1 MFPLR
6 TTIGV
11 VTLVLAGLLL
21 AGCSTVKLAYGQ
33 APQLLAWQL
42 NRYLDLSQPQAE
54 RVRDE
59 LAELHRWHRD
69 TLLPEHAGLLQKL
82 RQQLPAPM
90 SPEQACRAYADL
102 RTQIDQLLARAEP
115 SLVWLASDLSE
126 AQLRSLQKRQA
137 DSNADWKKEWL
148 DPTPD
153 KLREH
158 RYQQLLSR
166 TEDFYGSLQEPQKAA
181 LRRYIAQSSFDP
193 QRTYAER
200 LRRQTDLV
208 QVLRQMAQER
218 GNTDQARTL
227 LRGYLARLN
236 TSPDAAYQRYAQ
248 ALVEEGCAGFAAV
261 HATMTPAQ
269 RLRAVASV
277 GAYEQDFITLAAQRV
292 SRSDPVPQ

>member
-1 MFPLR
+1 MS
-6 TTIGV
+6 
-11 VTLVLAGLLL
+11 A
-21 AGCSTVKLAYGQ
+21 
-33 APQLLAWQL
+33 
-42 NRYLDLSQPQAE
+42 
-54 RVRDE
+54 
-59 LAELHRWHRD
+59 
-69 TLLPEHAGLLQKL
+69 PEHTLGAPEAVPPRQPVDVAVGVLIDAEGRFLMTSRPEGKVYAGYWEFPGGKL
-82 RQQLPAPM
+82 
-90 SPEQACRAYADL
+90 
-102 RTQIDQLLARAEP
+102 
-115 SLVWLASDLSE
+115 E
-126 AQLRSLQKRQA
+126 AGESV
-137 DSNADWKKEWL
+137 E
-148 DPTPD
+148 
-153 KLREH
+153 
-158 RYQQLLSR
+158 
-166 TEDFYGSLQEPQKAA
+166 AA

-227 LRGYLARLN
+227 VRGYLARLN

>member
-6 TTIGV
+6 TTLGV
-11 VTLVLAGLLL
+11 VSLVLVGLLL
-21 AGCSTVKLAYGQ
+21 AGCSTVKLAYNQ
-33 APQLLAWQL
+33 APQLLSWQL

-59 LAELHRWHRD
+59 LADLHRWHRD

-90 SPEQACRAYADL
+90 SAEQACRAYADL

-126 AQLRSLQKRQA
+126 AQIRSLQKKQA

-148 DPTPD
+148 DPPPD

-158 RYQQLLSR
+158 RYELLLSR
-166 TEDFYGSLQEPQKAA
+166 TEDFYGTLQAPQKAA
-181 LRRYIAQSSFDP
+181 LRSYIAQSSFDP

-200 LRRQTDLV
+200 QRRQQDLV
-208 QVLRQMAQER
+208 QVLRKIAAER
-218 GNTDQARTL
+218 GNTEQARTL

-236 TSPDAAYQRYAQ
+236 TSPDAAYQRYA
-248 ALVEEGCAGFAAV
+248 ARLVDEGCAGFALV
-261 HATMTPAQ
+261 HSAMTPAQ
-269 RLRAVASV
+269 RLQAVASI

-292 SRSDPVPQ
+292 SP

>member
-6 TTIGV
+6 TTLGV
-11 VTLVLAGLLL
+11 VGLVLVGLLM
-21 AGCSTVKLAYGQ
+21 AGCSTVKLAYNQ
-33 APQLLAWQL
+33 APQLLSWQL
-42 NRYLDLSQPQAE
+42 NRYLDLTQPQAE

-59 LAELHRWHRD
+59 LADLHRWHRD

-90 SPEQACRAYADL
+90 SAEQACRAYADL

-126 AQLRSLQKRQA
+126 SQIRSLQKKQA

-148 DPTPD
+148 DLPPD

-158 RYQQLLSR
+158 RYQLLLSR
-166 TEDFYGSLQEPQKAA
+166 TEDFYGTLQEPQKAA
-181 LRRYIAQSSFDP
+181 LRSYIAQSSFDP

-200 LRRQTDLV
+200 QRRQQDLV
-208 QVLRQMAQER
+208 QVLRKIAAER
-218 GNTDQARTL
+218 GNTEQARTL

-236 TSPDAAYQRYAQ
+236 TSPDAAYQRYA
-248 ALVEEGCAGFAAV
+248 ATLVDEGCAGFALV
-261 HATMTPAQ
+261 HSAMTPAQ
-269 RLRAVASV
+269 RLQAVASI
-277 GAYEQDFITLAAQRV
+277 GAYEQDFIALAAQRV
-292 SRSDPVPQ
+292 AP

>member
-6 TTIGV
+6 TTLGV
-11 VTLVLAGLLL
+11 VSLVLAGLLL
-21 AGCSTVKLAYGQ
+21 AGCSTVKLAYNQ
-33 APQLLAWQL
+33 VPQLLSWQL

-59 LAELHRWHRD
+59 LADLHRWHRD

-90 SPEQACRAYADL
+90 SAEQACRAYADL

-126 AQLRSLQKRQA
+126 AQIRSLQKKQA

-148 DPTPD
+148 DPSPD

-158 RYQQLLSR
+158 RYQVLLSR
-166 TEDFYGSLQEPQKAA
+166 TEDFYGTLQEPQKAA
-181 LRRYIAQSSFDP
+181 LRSYIAQSSFDP

-200 LRRQTDLV
+200 QRRQQDLV
-208 QVLRQMAQER
+208 QVLRKIAAER
-218 GNTDQARTL
+218 GNTEQARTL

-236 TSPDAAYQRYAQ
+236 TSPDAAYQRYA
-248 ALVEEGCAGFAAV
+248 ATLVDEGCAGFALV
-261 HATMTPAQ
+261 HSAMTPAQ
-269 RLRAVASV
+269 RLQAVASI

-292 SRSDPVPQ
+292 AP

>member
-6 TTIGV
+6 TTLGV
-11 VTLVLAGLLL
+11 VSLVLVGLLL
-21 AGCSTVKLAYGQ
+21 AGCSTVKLAYNQ
-33 APQLLAWQL
+33 APQLLSWQL

-59 LAELHRWHRD
+59 LADLHRWHRD

-90 SPEQACRAYADL
+90 SAEQACRAYAEL

-126 AQLRSLQKRQA
+126 AQIRSLQKKQA

-148 DPTPD
+148 DPPPD

-158 RYQQLLSR
+158 RYELLLSR
-166 TEDFYGSLQEPQKAA
+166 TEDFYGTLQAPQKAA
-181 LRRYIAQSSFDP
+181 LRSYIAQSSFDP

-200 LRRQTDLV
+200 QRRQQDLV
-208 QVLRQMAQER
+208 QVLRKIAEER
-218 GNTDQARTL
+218 GNTEQARTL

-236 TSPDAAYQRYAQ
+236 TSPDAAYQRYA
-248 ALVEEGCAGFAAV
+248 ARLVDEGCAGFALV
-261 HATMTPAQ
+261 HSAMTPAQ
-269 RLRAVASV
+269 RLQAVASI

-292 SRSDPVPQ
+292 SP

>member
-6 TTIGV
+6 TTLGV
-11 VTLVLAGLLL
+11 VGLVLAGLLM
-21 AGCSTVKLAYGQ
+21 AGCSTVKLAYNQ
-33 APQLLAWQL
+33 APQLLSWQL
-42 NRYLDLSQPQAE
+42 NRYLDLTQPQAE

-59 LAELHRWHRD
+59 LADLHRWHRD

-90 SPEQACRAYADL
+90 SAEQACRAYADL

-126 AQLRSLQKRQA
+126 AQIRSLQKKQA

-148 DPTPD
+148 DLPPD

-158 RYQQLLSR
+158 RYQLLLSR
-166 TEDFYGSLQEPQKAA
+166 TEDFYGTLQEPQKAA
-181 LRRYIAQSSFDP
+181 LRSYIARSSFDP

-200 LRRQTDLV
+200 QRRQQDLV
-208 QVLRQMAQER
+208 QVLRKIAAER
-218 GNTDQARTL
+218 GNTEQARTL

-236 TSPDAAYQRYAQ
+236 TSPDAAYQRYA
-248 ALVEEGCAGFAAV
+248 ATLVDEGCAGFALV
-261 HATMTPAQ
+261 HSAMTPAQ
-269 RLRAVASV
+269 RLQAVASI
-277 GAYEQDFITLAAQRV
+277 GAYEQDFIALAAQRV
-292 SRSDPVPQ
+292 AP

>member
-6 TTIGV
+6 TTLGV
-11 VTLVLAGLLL
+11 VSLVLAGLLL
-21 AGCSTVKLAYGQ
+21 AGCSTVKLAYNQ
-33 APQLLAWQL
+33 APQLLSWQL

-59 LAELHRWHRD
+59 LADLHRWHRD

-90 SPEQACRAYADL
+90 SAEQACRAYADL

-126 AQLRSLQKRQA
+126 AQIRSLQKKQS

-148 DPTPD
+148 DPPPD

-158 RYQQLLSR
+158 RYQLLLSR
-166 TEDFYGSLQEPQKAA
+166 TEDFYGTLQEPQKAA
-181 LRRYIAQSSFDP
+181 LRSYIAQSSFDP

-200 LRRQTDLV
+200 QRRQQDLV
-208 QVLRQMAQER
+208 QVLRKIAAER
-218 GNTDQARTL
+218 GNTDQTRAL

-236 TSPDAAYQRYAQ
+236 TSPDAAYQRYATT
-248 ALVEEGCAGFAAV
+248 LVDEGCAGFALV
-261 HATMTPAQ
+261 HSAMTPAQ
-269 RLRAVASV
+269 RLQAVASI
-277 GAYEQDFITLAAQRV
+277 GAYEQDFIALAAQRV
-292 SRSDPVPQ
+292 TP

>member
-6 TTIGV
+6 TTMGV
-11 VTLVLAGLLL
+11 VSLVLAGLLL
-21 AGCSTVKLAYGQ
+21 AGCSTVKLAYNQ
-33 APQLLAWQL
+33 APQLLSWQL
-42 NRYLDLSQPQAE
+42 NRYLDLTQPQAE

-59 LAELHRWHRD
+59 LADLHRWHRD

-90 SPEQACRAYADL
+90 SAEQACRAYADL

-126 AQLRSLQKRQA
+126 AQIRSLQKKQA

-148 DPTPD
+148 DPPPD

-158 RYQQLLSR
+158 RYQLLLSR
-166 TEDFYGSLQEPQKAA
+166 TEDFYGTLQEPQKAA
-181 LRRYIAQSSFDP
+181 LRSYIARSSFDP

-200 LRRQTDLV
+200 QRRQQDLV
-208 QVLRQMAQER
+208 QVLRKIAAER
-218 GNTDQARTL
+218 GNTEQARAL

-236 TSPDAAYQRYAQ
+236 TSPDAAYQRYA
-248 ALVEEGCAGFAAV
+248 ATLVDEGCAGFALV
-261 HATMTPAQ
+261 HSAMTPAQ
-269 RLRAVASV
+269 RLQAVASI

-292 SRSDPVPQ
+292 TP

>member
-6 TTIGV
+6 TTLGV
-11 VTLVLAGLLL
+11 VSLVLAGLLL
-21 AGCSTVKLAYGQ
+21 VGCSTVKLAYNQ
-33 APQLLAWQL
+33 APQLLSWQL

-59 LAELHRWHRD
+59 LADLHRWHRD

-90 SPEQACRAYADL
+90 SAEQACRAYADL

-126 AQLRSLQKRQA
+126 AQIRSLQKKQA

-148 DPTPD
+148 DPPPD

-158 RYQQLLSR
+158 RYQLLLSR
-166 TEDFYGSLQEPQKAA
+166 TEDFYGTLQEPQKAA
-181 LRRYIAQSSFDP
+181 LRSYIAQSSFDP

-200 LRRQTDLV
+200 QRRQQDLV
-208 QVLRQMAQER
+208 QVLRKIAAER
-218 GNTDQARTL
+218 GNTEQARTL

-236 TSPDAAYQRYAQ
+236 TSPDAAYQRYA
-248 ALVEEGCAGFAAV
+248 ATLVDEGCAGFALV
-261 HATMTPAQ
+261 HSAMTPAQ
-269 RLRAVASV
+269 RLQAVASI

-292 SRSDPVPQ
+292 AP

>member
-6 TTIGV
+6 TTLGV
-11 VTLVLAGLLL
+11 VSLVLAGLLM
-21 AGCSTVKLAYGQ
+21 AGCSTVKLAYNQ
-33 APQLLAWQL
+33 APQLLSWQL

-59 LAELHRWHRD
+59 LADLHRWHRD

-90 SPEQACRAYADL
+90 SAEQACRAYADL

-126 AQLRSLQKRQA
+126 AQIRGLQKKQA

-148 DPTPD
+148 DPPPD

-158 RYQQLLSR
+158 RYQLLLSR
-166 TEDFYGSLQEPQKAA
+166 AEDFYGTLQEPQKAA
-181 LRRYIAQSSFDP
+181 LRRYITQSSFDP

-200 LRRQTDLV
+200 QRRQQDLV
-208 QVLRQMAQER
+208 QVLRKIAEER
-218 GNTDQARTL
+218 GNTDQTRTL

-236 TSPDAAYQRYAQ
+236 TSPDAAYQRYA
-248 ALVEEGCAGFAAV
+248 ATLVDEGCAGFALV
-261 HATMTPAQ
+261 HSTMTPAQ
-269 RLRAVASV
+269 RLQAVASI

-292 SRSDPVPQ
+292 AP

>member
-6 TTIGV
+6 TTLGV
-11 VTLVLAGLLL
+11 VSLVLAGLLL
-21 AGCSTVKLAYGQ
+21 AGCSTVKLAYNQ
-33 APQLLAWQL
+33 APQLLSWQL
-42 NRYLDLSQPQAE
+42 NRYLDLTQPQAE

-59 LAELHRWHRD
+59 LADLHRWHRD

-90 SPEQACRAYADL
+90 SAEQACRAYADL
-102 RTQIDQLLARAEP
+102 RTQVDQLLARAEP

-126 AQLRSLQKRQA
+126 AQIRSLQKKQS

-148 DPTPD
+148 DPPPD

-158 RYQQLLSR
+158 RYQLLLSR
-166 TEDFYGSLQEPQKAA
+166 TEDFYGTLQEPQKAA
-181 LRRYIAQSSFDP
+181 LRSYIAQSSFDP

-200 LRRQTDLV
+200 QRRQQDLV
-208 QVLRQMAQER
+208 QVLRKIAAER
-218 GNTDQARTL
+218 GNTDQTRAL

-236 TSPDAAYQRYAQ
+236 TSPDAAYQRYATT
-248 ALVEEGCAGFAAV
+248 LVDEGCAGFALV
-261 HATMTPAQ
+261 HSAMTPAQ
-269 RLRAVASV
+269 RLQAVASI

-292 SRSDPVPQ
+292 TP

>member
-6 TTIGV
+6 TTLGV
-11 VTLVLAGLLL
+11 VSLVLVGLLL
-21 AGCSTVKLAYGQ
+21 AGCSTVKLAYNQ
-33 APQLLAWQL
+33 APHLLSWQL
-42 NRYLDLSQPQAE
+42 NRYLDLSQSQAE

-59 LAELHRWHRD
+59 LADLHRWHRD
-69 TLLPEHAGLLQKL
+69 NLLPEHAGLLQKL

-90 SPEQACRAYADL
+90 SAEQACRAYADL

-126 AQLRSLQKRQA
+126 AQIRSLQKKQA

-148 DPTPD
+148 DPPPD

-158 RYQQLLSR
+158 RYELLLSR
-166 TEDFYGSLQEPQKAA
+166 TEDFYGTLQAPQKAA
-181 LRRYIAQSSFDP
+181 LRSYIAQSSFDP

-200 LRRQTDLV
+200 QRRQQDLV
-208 QVLRQMAQER
+208 QVLRKIAEER
-218 GNTDQARTL
+218 GNTEQARTL

-236 TSPDAAYQRYAQ
+236 TSPDAAYQRYA
-248 ALVEEGCAGFAAV
+248 ARLVDEGCAGFALV
-261 HATMTPAQ
+261 HSAMTPAQ
-269 RLRAVASV
+269 RLQAVASI

-292 SRSDPVPQ
+292 SP

>member
-6 TTIGV
+6 TTLGV
-11 VTLVLAGLLL
+11 VGLVLAGLLM
-21 AGCSTVKLAYGQ
+21 AGCSTVKLAYNQ
-33 APQLLAWQL
+33 APQLLSWQL
-42 NRYLDLSQPQAE
+42 NRYLDLTQPQAE

-59 LAELHRWHRD
+59 LADLHRWHRD

-90 SPEQACRAYADL
+90 SAEQACRAYADL

-126 AQLRSLQKRQA
+126 SQIRSLQKKQA

-148 DPTPD
+148 DLPPD

-158 RYQQLLSR
+158 RYQLLLSR
-166 TEDFYGSLQEPQKAA
+166 TEDFYGTLQEPQKAA
-181 LRRYIAQSSFDP
+181 LRSYIARSSFDP

-200 LRRQTDLV
+200 QRRQQDLV
-208 QVLRQMAQER
+208 QVLRKIAAER
-218 GNTDQARTL
+218 GNTEQARTL

-236 TSPDAAYQRYAQ
+236 TSPDAAYQRYA
-248 ALVEEGCAGFAAV
+248 ATLVDEGCAGFALV
-261 HATMTPAQ
+261 HSAMTPAQ
-269 RLRAVASV
+269 RLQAVASI
-277 GAYEQDFITLAAQRV
+277 GAYEQDFIALAAQRV
-292 SRSDPVPQ
+292 AP

>member
-6 TTIGV
+6 TTLGV
-11 VTLVLAGLLL
+11 VGLVLVGLLM
-21 AGCSTVKLAYGQ
+21 AGCSTVKLAYNQ
-33 APQLLAWQL
+33 APQLLSWQL
-42 NRYLDLSQPQAE
+42 NRYLDLTLPQAE

-59 LAELHRWHRD
+59 LADLHRWHRD

-90 SPEQACRAYADL
+90 SAEQACRAYADL

-126 AQLRSLQKRQA
+126 AQIRSLQKKQA

-148 DPTPD
+148 DLPPD

-158 RYQQLLSR
+158 RYQLLLSR
-166 TEDFYGSLQEPQKAA
+166 TEDFYGTLQEPQKAA
-181 LRRYIAQSSFDP
+181 LRSYIAQSSFDP

-200 LRRQTDLV
+200 QRRQQDLV
-208 QVLRQMAQER
+208 QVLRKIAAER
-218 GNTDQARTL
+218 GNTEQARTL

-236 TSPDAAYQRYAQ
+236 TSPDAAYQRYA
-248 ALVEEGCAGFAAV
+248 ATLVDEGCAGFALV
-261 HATMTPAQ
+261 HSAMTPAQ
-269 RLRAVASV
+269 RLQAVASI
-277 GAYEQDFITLAAQRV
+277 GAYEQDFIALAAQRV
-292 SRSDPVPQ
+292 AP

>member
-6 TTIGV
+6 TTLSV
-11 VTLVLAGLLL
+11 VGLVLVGLLM
-21 AGCSTVKLAYGQ
+21 AGCSTVKLAYNQ
-33 APQLLAWQL
+33 APQLLSWQL
-42 NRYLDLSQPQAE
+42 NRYLDLTQPQAE

-59 LAELHRWHRD
+59 LADLHRWHRD

-90 SPEQACRAYADL
+90 SAEQACRAYADL

-126 AQLRSLQKRQA
+126 AQIRSLQKKQA

-148 DPTPD
+148 DPSPD

-158 RYQQLLSR
+158 RYQVLLSR
-166 TEDFYGSLQEPQKAA
+166 TEDFYGTLQEPQKAA
-181 LRRYIAQSSFDP
+181 LRSYIAQSSFDP

-200 LRRQTDLV
+200 QRRQQDLV
-208 QVLRQMAQER
+208 QVLRKIAAER
-218 GNTDQARTL
+218 GNTEQARTL

-236 TSPDAAYQRYAQ
+236 TSPDAAYQRYA
-248 ALVEEGCAGFAAV
+248 ATLVDEGCAGFALV
-261 HATMTPAQ
+261 HSAMTPAQ
-269 RLRAVASV
+269 RLQAVASI

-292 SRSDPVPQ
+292 AP

>member
-6 TTIGV
+6 TTLGV
-11 VTLVLAGLLL
+11 VSLVLVGLLL
-21 AGCSTVKLAYGQ
+21 AGCSTVKLAYNQ
-33 APQLLAWQL
+33 APQLLSWQL

-59 LAELHRWHRD
+59 LADLHRWHRD

-90 SPEQACRAYADL
+90 TAEQACRAYADL

-126 AQLRSLQKRQA
+126 AQIRSLQKKQA

-148 DPTPD
+148 DPPPD

-158 RYQQLLSR
+158 RYQLLQSR
-166 TEDFYGSLQEPQKAA
+166 TEDFYGTLQEPQKAA
-181 LRRYIAQSSFDP
+181 LRSYIAQSSFDP

-200 LRRQTDLV
+200 QRRQQDLV
-208 QVLRQMAQER
+208 QVLRKIAAER
-218 GNTDQARTL
+218 GNTDQTRAL
-227 LRGYLARLN
+227 LEQMLRQDDG
-236 TSPDAAYQRYAQ
+236 AA
-248 ALVEEGCAGFAAV
+248 G
-261 HATMTPAQ
+261 
-269 RLRAVASV
+269 
-277 GAYEQDFITLAAQRV
+277 
-292 SRSDPVPQ
+292 